1 SSLTALADFR
11 KSAPSH
17 SRSQI
22 LGDDPELSQRRRLAF
37 RIVSPNGKAKAMIDV
52 IVDQRLLGVV
62 DRVLDR
68 LQLLSKLD
76 AGPPAFDH
84 ADDRLK
90 MPFRAPEAA
99 DDLGMV
105 LVLHGPLPVL
115 GPHTRIPPGRTVKNG
130 AKVLECRRLDTAFNP
145 YYIPPGGCRESA

>member
-1 SSLTALADFR
+1 M
-11 KSAPSH
+11 
-17 SRSQI
+17 
-22 LGDDPELSQRRRLAF
+22 
-37 RIVSPNGKAKAMIDV
+37 SPNRKAKAMIDV

-68 LQLLSKLD
+68 LQLLSKLQ

-84 ADDRLK
+84 VDGRLK

-105 LVLHGPLPVL
+105 LVLHGPVPVL
-115 GPHTRIPPGRTVKNG
+115 GPIPVSPRGGQSRTAPRFLSV
-130 AKVLECRRLDTAFNP
+130 AV
-145 YYIPPGGCRESA
+145 